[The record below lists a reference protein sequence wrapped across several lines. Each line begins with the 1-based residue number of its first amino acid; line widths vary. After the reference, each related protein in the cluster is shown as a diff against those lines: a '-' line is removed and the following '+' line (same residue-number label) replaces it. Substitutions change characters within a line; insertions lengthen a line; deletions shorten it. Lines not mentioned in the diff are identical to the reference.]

1 MKKLSLLAACLFLSA
16 CTSMSELKNSEL
28 SALTVEEQ
36 ILSCNNRDLNLDLND
51 DDDDDKVKIAS
62 KNAIYA
68 MLSNNAYDDDRY
80 KFVLPD
86 SWEEIKIYSHSDSSG
101 LDYKIYEKK
110 ENQKIVEAVIVFRGT
125 AGPIDW
131 LYGNL
136 SSKQYKYAN
145 PHITMFVNNYKN
157 KTANLKATGHSLGG
171 GLAMY
176 ASYQFD
182 GIEAIGFNASPR
194 YHSRKVK
201 KDNKRI
207 AIWEQGEFLRMF
219 GNVAYPWRWTLI
231 KGKSDIDF
239 YKYHFV
245 ENFGLSNHQ
254 STHLARGLL
263 LTGSFVNPELQEV
276 LDKNCG

>member
-1 MKKLSLLAACLFLSA
+1 MKNLSLLAACLVLSA
-16 CTSMSELKNSEL
+16 CTSMNELKSSEL
-28 SALTVEEQ
+28 STLTVEEQ
-36 ILSCNNRDLNLDLND
+36 ILKCNSTGLNLDIDAN
-51 DDDDDKVKIAS
+51 KEIAS

-86 SWEEIKIYSHSDSSG
+86 NWEEIKIYSHSDSSG
-101 LDYKIYEKK
+101 LDFKIYEKK
-110 ENQKIVEAVIVFRGT
+110 ENQEIVEAVIVFRGT

-131 LYGNL
+131 IYGNL
-136 SSKQYKYAN
+136 SSKQYKYAY
-145 PHITMFVNNYKN
+145 PHIAMFVNNYRN
-157 KTANLKATGHSLGG
+157 KATNLKATGHSLGG

-194 YHSRKVK
+194 YHSRKIK

-231 KGKSDIDF
+231 KGKSDIKF

-245 ENFGLSNHQ
+245 DSFGLTNHQ

-263 LTGSFVNPELQEV
+263 LAGSFLNPELREA
-276 LDKNCG
+276 LDKNCD